1 MKKYQKHEVR
11 HSILN
16 QSGLIMSM
24 VFGVVMLLA
33 SCGSPS
39 HNTKAA
45 DEEVTRAEQGLKTA
59 QMNYAEEVELFR
71 AEVNKK
77 IAKNK
82 KEIADI
88 NVKIA
93 ASGDDAKAKY
103 KTQIAEL
110 EEKNEALNKRMR
122 AYKSDA
128 RKDWEAFKSEFNKD
142 MDNLWEALTNFTAES
157 K

>member
-1 MKKYQKHEVR
+1 MKKNQKHEVLLR
-11 HSILN
+11 ILN
-16 QSGLIMSM
+16 HRTLIMSM
-24 VFGVVMLLA
+24 AFGVVMFMA

-39 HNTKAA
+39 HNAKAA
-45 DEEVTRAEQGLKTA
+45 EEEVTKAEQDLKTA

-77 IAKNK
+77 IAQNK

-122 AYKSDA
+122 AYKSDS

-142 MDNLWEALTNFTAES
+142 MDNLWEALTNFTADS